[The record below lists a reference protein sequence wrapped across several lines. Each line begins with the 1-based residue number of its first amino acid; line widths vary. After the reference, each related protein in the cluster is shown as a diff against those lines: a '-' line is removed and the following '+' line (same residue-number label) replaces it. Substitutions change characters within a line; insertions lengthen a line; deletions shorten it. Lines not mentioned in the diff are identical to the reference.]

1 MLHTEDLALAQ
12 RVVAKQRAAFD
23 EFFNMYVGRLFRFC
37 ATRLQD
43 ESAVEDV
50 VQVTM
55 HKALQHL
62 AGYRGEASLFTWL
75 CQIGR
80 NEMANWRARHAARL
94 GNEVP
99 LDDRPEVRA
108 ALESL
113 HASDAVQRIELQQV
127 VQLTLDHLPD
137 QYGKALE
144 WKYLEGLSVEE
155 IGARL
160 QINMVSAQSL
170 LARARNAFRR
180 SFLDLQRAVESSQ

>member
-1 MLHTEDLALAQ
+1 MLHKEDLQLAQ
-12 RVVAKQRAAFD
+12 RVVAKQRVAFD
-23 EFFNMYVGRLFRFC
+23 EFFNMYVGRLYRFC
-37 ATRLQD
+37 VTRMQD

-55 HKALQHL
+55 HKALRHL

-80 NEMANWRARHAARL
+80 NEMANWGVRHAQQSGR
-94 GNEVP
+94 EVP

-113 HASDAVQRIELQQV
+113 YAGDAAQRVELQQL

-144 WKYLEGLSVEE
+144 WKYLDGLSVAQ

-160 QINMVSAQSL
+160 QINVISAQSL
-170 LARARNAFRR
+170 LARARSA
-180 SFLDLQRAVESSQ
+180 